1 MLTILTAFAGIGLFL
16 TGLHQI
22 SHAMQSLAG
31 HRMRAV
37 AAKLSG
43 DFFSSL
49 IGGVLLGLV
58 TFTSSGSTFV
68 CMGLVKSDTMSFIR
82 VIPVLAWA
90 SVGASLIVL
99 FGAIDIRVGGLIMLS
114 IIGFL
119 DFSGS
124 KRIKGIQTLMPTI
137 LALGI
142 LLLGMGMIKES
153 SHSLNDTEHV
163 KQLFEYASSHETLLF
178 LVGAIITFIA
188 QTSSVPAAIVLM
200 LNISGLISFN
210 NAIIVI
216 FGANFG
222 YCAGLY
228 YHAIDLDN
236 INKRIASCSIL
247 VKVVGGLILGG
258 IFIINPNSLVWH
270 FSKVADNHDV
280 AMNIYLVVL
289 AIQAAGAI
297 LVGLMNQKTFIFL
310 NWLYPDKKTHT
321 LYETKYIYPEA
332 VADPSTAILL
342 ANQEVDRLLVG
353 LIDNLEPLRYDDGNK
368 EIIDQYDRHDA
379 NVTISTKISSFVEQ
393 VALRNETH
401 SGIERIFRVQA
412 KNELVGLTQNSLNDF
427 TLTLSPII
435 KNDISLASSL
445 VEGLHLILMLLN
457 ECVQEEDDDGSM
469 LLELTSEKSQLME
482 NIRKNL
488 VSDNSRSVSEKQSL
502 LIATGIFE
510 RVLWLV
516 RQVAVS
522 TIEENSRTKLE
533 EQQ

>member
-1 MLTILTAFAGIGLFL
+1 MLTILSAFAGIGLFL

-49 IGGVLLGLV
+49 IGGVILGLI

-124 KRIKGIQTLMPTI
+124 KRIKGIQSFMPTI
-137 LALGI
+137 LSLGI

-153 SHSLNDTEHV
+153 SHALNETEYV
-163 KQLFEYASSHETLLF
+163 KQLFEYASSQGALLF
-178 LVGAIITFIA
+178 LIGGAITFIA

-200 LNISGLISFN
+200 LNISGLISFD
-210 NAIIVI
+210 NALVVI

-222 YCAGLY
+222 YCLGLY

-236 INKRIASCSIL
+236 INKRIAFCSIL
-247 VKVVGGLILGG
+247 VKFIGGIILGA
-258 IFIINPNSLVWH
+258 IFLIDPKSLVWH
-270 FSKVADNHDV
+270 LSKIANQHDV
-280 AMNIYLVVL
+280 AVNIYLIVL
-289 AIQAAGAI
+289 AIQASGAI
-297 LVGLMNQKTFIFL
+297 IVSLLSKRFVIFL
-310 NWLYPDKKTHT
+310 NRLYPDKKTHT
-321 LYETKYIYPEA
+321 LYEPKYIYPEA
-332 VADPSTAILL
+332 VADPSTAMLL
-342 ANQEVDRLLVG
+342 ASQEVDRLLVG

-368 EIIDQYDRHDA
+368 EIIDQADRHDA
-379 NVTISTKISSFVEQ
+379 NLTISTKISSFVEQ
-393 VALRNETH
+393 VALRNDTH
-401 SGIERIFRVQA
+401 GGIEKIFRVQA
-412 KNELVGLTQNSLNDF
+412 KNELVGLTQKSLNDF
-427 TLTLSPII
+427 TLTLLPII
-435 KNDISLASSL
+435 KNDISLVNSL

-457 ECVQEEDDDGSM
+457 ECVQEDDDGSM

-488 VSDNSRSVSEKQSL
+488 VSDTSRSVSEKQSL

-522 TIEENSRTKLE
+522 TIEENSKAKLE
-533 EQQ
+533 DQY